1 MFNVLKM
8 DLYRMAKSNATWII
22 LLASM
27 LMMFVSIFMTSQDI
41 DYYNSNPIALENL
54 QENGGEINWGI
65 YIGSVNPKW
74 CNGNEISLMDLVAVN
89 IKSKLLLMF
98 LVVFITYF
106 VGSEGRNGFI
116 KNIAGQVRN
125 RSSLI
130 LGKFIA
136 IGIFTIV
143 MIVAAVFSTML
154 GSLIFLGYVNFV
166 GIKQGLIFL
175 VVQILLHIGYGMFIL
190 LLFNVTRSSIAT
202 MLSGIL
208 IAAGILQVVD
218 AILFSIFK
226 GLDSIEG
233 RYDCCMC
240 DCADDSVVLN
250 NYPKERFAVRKGWR
264 KYVSRVY
271 CVGSGFVLYGGKKF
285 TFYLA
290 NQEY

>member
-218 AILFSIFK
+218 SILFSIFK

-233 RYDCCMC
+233 F
-240 DCADDSVVLN
+240 SVMKYLTSGNVGVLSIN
-250 NYPKERFAVRKGWR
+250 SSNAVYTQAGMIA
-264 KYVSRVY
+264 V
-271 CVGSGFVLYGGKKF
+271 CVIVLM
-285 TFYLA
+285 TVLSSIII
-290 NQEY
+290 QRRDLQ

>member
-233 RYDCCMC
+233 FSVMKYLTSGNVGVLSINSSNAVYTQAGMIAV
-240 DCADDSVVLN
+240 CAIVLMT
-250 NYPKERFAVRKGWR
+250 
-264 KYVSRVY
+264 
-271 CVGSGFVLYGGKKF
+271 VLSSIIIQRRD
-285 TFYLA
+285 L
-290 NQEY
+290 Q

>member
-106 VGSEGRNGFI
+106 VGSGGRNGFI

-233 RYDCCMC
+233 FSVMKYLTSGNVGVLSINSSNAVYTQAGMIAV
-240 DCADDSVVLN
+240 CAIVLMT
-250 NYPKERFAVRKGWR
+250 
-264 KYVSRVY
+264 
-271 CVGSGFVLYGGKKF
+271 VLSSIIIQRRD
-285 TFYLA
+285 L
-290 NQEY
+290 Q

>member
-143 MIVAAVFSTML
+143 MIVAAIFSTML

-208 IAAGILQVVD
+208 ISAGILQVVD

-233 RYDCCMC
+233 FSVMKYLTSGNVGVLSINSSNAVYTQAGMIAV
-240 DCADDSVVLN
+240 CAIVLMT
-250 NYPKERFAVRKGWR
+250 
-264 KYVSRVY
+264 
-271 CVGSGFVLYGGKKF
+271 VLSSIIIQRRD
-285 TFYLA
+285 L
-290 NQEY
+290 Q

>member
-1 MFNVLKM
+1 MINVIKM
-8 DLYRMAKSNATWII
+8 DLYRMVKNKATWLIF
-22 LLASM
+22 LASM
-27 LMMFVSIFMTSQDI
+27 LMMFASIFMTSQDLA
-41 DYYNSNPIALENL
+41 YYNSNPTALQDL
-54 QENGGEINWGI
+54 QANGDEVNWGI

-233 RYDCCMC
+233 FSVMKYLTSGNVGVLSINSSNAVYTQAGMIAV
-240 DCADDSVVLN
+240 CAIVLMT
-250 NYPKERFAVRKGWR
+250 
-264 KYVSRVY
+264 
-271 CVGSGFVLYGGKKF
+271 VLSSIIIQRRD
-285 TFYLA
+285 L
-290 NQEY
+290 Q

>member
-166 GIKQGLIFL
+166 GIKQGLIFF

-190 LLFNVTRSSIAT
+190 FLFNVTRSSIAT

-233 RYDCCMC
+233 FSVMKYLTSGNVGVLSINSSNAVYTQAGMIAV
-240 DCADDSVVLN
+240 CAIVLMT
-250 NYPKERFAVRKGWR
+250 
-264 KYVSRVY
+264 
-271 CVGSGFVLYGGKKF
+271 VLSSIIIQRRD
-285 TFYLA
+285 L
-290 NQEY
+290 Q

>member
-143 MIVAAVFSTML
+143 MIVAAIFSTML

-233 RYDCCMC
+233 FSVMKYLTSGNVGVLSINSSNAVYTQAGMIAV
-240 DCADDSVVLN
+240 CAIVLMT
-250 NYPKERFAVRKGWR
+250 
-264 KYVSRVY
+264 
-271 CVGSGFVLYGGKKF
+271 VLSSIIIQRRD
-285 TFYLA
+285 L
-290 NQEY
+290 Q

>member
-8 DLYRMAKSNATWII
+8 DLYRMAKSKATWII

-154 GSLIFLGYVNFV
+154 GSLIFFGYVNFV

-233 RYDCCMC
+233 FSVMKYLTSGNVGVLSINSSNAVYTQAGMIAV
-240 DCADDSVVLN
+240 CAIVLMT
-250 NYPKERFAVRKGWR
+250 
-264 KYVSRVY
+264 
-271 CVGSGFVLYGGKKF
+271 VLSSIIIQRRD
-285 TFYLA
+285 L
-290 NQEY
+290 Q

>member
-233 RYDCCMC
+233 FSVMKYLTSGNVGVLSINSSNAVYTQASMIAV
-240 DCADDSVVLN
+240 CAIVLMT
-250 NYPKERFAVRKGWR
+250 
-264 KYVSRVY
+264 
-271 CVGSGFVLYGGKKF
+271 VLSSIIIQRRD
-285 TFYLA
+285 L
-290 NQEY
+290 Q

>member
-8 DLYRMAKSNATWII
+8 DLYRMAKSKATWII

-65 YIGSVNPKW
+65 YIGPVNPKW
-74 CNGNEISLMDLVAVN
+74 CNGHEISLMDLVAVN

-233 RYDCCMC
+233 FSVMKYLTSGNVGVLSINSSNAVYTQAGMIAV
-240 DCADDSVVLN
+240 CAIVLMT
-250 NYPKERFAVRKGWR
+250 
-264 KYVSRVY
+264 
-271 CVGSGFVLYGGKKF
+271 VLSSIIIQRRD
-285 TFYLA
+285 L
-290 NQEY
+290 Q

>member
-190 LLFNVTRSSIAT
+190 LLFNVTRSSIVT

-233 RYDCCMC
+233 FSVMKYLTSGNVGVLSINSSNAVYTQAGMIAV
-240 DCADDSVVLN
+240 CAIVLMT
-250 NYPKERFAVRKGWR
+250 
-264 KYVSRVY
+264 
-271 CVGSGFVLYGGKKF
+271 VLSSIIIQRRD
-285 TFYLA
+285 L
-290 NQEY
+290 Q

>member
-136 IGIFTIV
+136 IGIFTIL

-233 RYDCCMC
+233 FSVMKYLTSGNVGVLSINSSNAVYTQAGMIAV
-240 DCADDSVVLN
+240 CAIVLMT
-250 NYPKERFAVRKGWR
+250 
-264 KYVSRVY
+264 
-271 CVGSGFVLYGGKKF
+271 VLSSIIIQRRD
-285 TFYLA
+285 L
-290 NQEY
+290 Q

>member
-233 RYDCCMC
+233 FSVMKYLTSGNVGVLSINSSNAVYTQAGMIAV
-240 DCADDSVVLN
+240 CAIVLMT
-250 NYPKERFAVRKGWR
+250 
-264 KYVSRVY
+264 
-271 CVGSGFVLYGGKKF
+271 VLSSIIIQRRDLK
-285 TFYLA
+285 
-290 NQEY
+290 

>member
-8 DLYRMAKSNATWII
+8 DLYRMAKSNATWIS

-116 KNIAGQVRN
+116 KNIAGQVIN

-143 MIVAAVFSTML
+143 MIVAAIFSTML

-233 RYDCCMC
+233 FSVMKYLTSGNVGVLSINSSNAVYTQAGMIAV
-240 DCADDSVVLN
+240 CAIVLMT
-250 NYPKERFAVRKGWR
+250 
-264 KYVSRVY
+264 
-271 CVGSGFVLYGGKKF
+271 VLSSIIIQRRD
-285 TFYLA
+285 L
-290 NQEY
+290 Q

>member
-74 CNGNEISLMDLVAVN
+74 CNGNEISLMELVAVN

-233 RYDCCMC
+233 F
-240 DCADDSVVLN
+240 SVM
-250 NYPKERFAVRKGWR
+250 K
-264 KYVSRVY
+264 
-271 CVGSGFVLYGGKKF
+271 
-285 TFYLA
+285 
-290 NQEY
+290 

>member
-143 MIVAAVFSTML
+143 MIVAAIFSTML

-233 RYDCCMC
+233 F
-240 DCADDSVVLN
+240 SVMKYLTSGNVGVLSIN
-250 NYPKERFAVRKGWR
+250 SSNAVYTQAGMIAVRAI
-264 KYVSRVY
+264 
-271 CVGSGFVLYGGKKF
+271 VLM
-285 TFYLA
+285 TVLSSIII
-290 NQEY
+290 QRRDLQ

>member
-8 DLYRMAKSNATWII
+8 DLYRMAKSKATWII

-65 YIGSVNPKW
+65 YIGSVNPEW

-116 KNIAGQVRN
+116 KNIAGQVKN

-136 IGIFTIV
+136 IGIFTIL

-226 GLDSIEG
+226 ELDSIEG
-233 RYDCCMC
+233 FSVMKYLTSGNVGVLSINSSNAVYTQAGMIAV
-240 DCADDSVVLN
+240 CAIVLMT
-250 NYPKERFAVRKGWR
+250 
-264 KYVSRVY
+264 
-271 CVGSGFVLYGGKKF
+271 VLSSIIIQRRD
-285 TFYLA
+285 L
-290 NQEY
+290 Q

>member
-233 RYDCCMC
+233 FSVMKYLTSGNVGVLSINSSNAVYTQTGMIAV
-240 DCADDSVVLN
+240 CAIVLMT
-250 NYPKERFAVRKGWR
+250 
-264 KYVSRVY
+264 
-271 CVGSGFVLYGGKKF
+271 VLSSIIIQRRD
-285 TFYLA
+285 L
-290 NQEY
+290 Q

>member
-8 DLYRMAKSNATWII
+8 DLYRMAKSKATWII
-22 LLASM
+22 LLALM

-74 CNGNEISLMDLVAVN
+74 CNGNEISMMDLVAVN

-233 RYDCCMC
+233 FSVMKYLISGNVGVLSINSSNAVYTQAGMIAV
-240 DCADDSVVLN
+240 CAIVLMT
-250 NYPKERFAVRKGWR
+250 
-264 KYVSRVY
+264 
-271 CVGSGFVLYGGKKF
+271 VLSSIIIQRRD
-285 TFYLA
+285 L
-290 NQEY
+290 Q

>member
-89 IKSKLLLMF
+89 IKSKLLLMY

-106 VGSEGRNGFI
+106 VGSLGRNGFI
-116 KNIAGQVRN
+116 KNIARQVRN

-233 RYDCCMC
+233 FSVMKYLTSGNVGVLSINSSNAVYTQTGMIAV
-240 DCADDSVVLN
+240 CAIVLMT
-250 NYPKERFAVRKGWR
+250 
-264 KYVSRVY
+264 
-271 CVGSGFVLYGGKKF
+271 VLSSIIIQRRD
-285 TFYLA
+285 L
-290 NQEY
+290 Q